1 MAFCKLI
8 ISEKAWFDISGS
20 GHLKLHRLC
29 RAVNALGLT
38 LSPKRLI
45 FFSVLP
51 EFLFISWLNG
61 VRIRVMHGNDDAV
74 FFLMFKTV
82 SAPMRISRSAAANL
96 SPKTLMPMSSKRLLT
111 LSFPRVSKVMKSL

>member
-1 MAFCKLI
+1 
-8 ISEKAWFDISGS
+8 
-20 GHLKLHRLC
+20 
-29 RAVNALGLT
+29 
-38 LSPKRLI
+38 
-45 FFSVLP
+45 VLP